1 LKILDKYTLKNF
13 LIPFLGTFFIV
24 LFILVMLILFQQF
37 DKIAGRGLGVVIL
50 LKFFGYTALLMMP
63 MALAI
68 GVLLSSIMAL
78 GNLSENYELAA
89 IKASGISLFRLL
101 RPLFIFMVFLSIAN
115 FLFLNYVFP
124 VATFE
129 SKNLVWNIKK
139 KQPSLALVAGSF
151 NNDIPG
157 FSIKFAKKYGKENNL
172 LQDVIIYD
180 LRDNRYN
187 NKVITAKKG
196 EITTVPGSKYMTL
209 ILKDGYYYDDIKQK
223 RIPAFIKDPMPFI
236 KSHFKEHHINFDISG
251 LDKMGDS
258 KYDKH
263 QEMMSLAQ
271 LSTIVKERKKPIKEN
286 LDKNIKRYYKSIK
299 GDSLHKDIIKDIIKD
314 TIKVGAL
321 NQDII
326 ANYQLKNQIK
336 VIRNASREVK
346 RIHSTY
352 INLLKRKERQMQQI
366 NVYNTEYYKR
376 IAFALS
382 VFVLFLVGA
391 PLGSLI
397 RKGGFGVPMIMA
409 ILIFVT
415 YHFIGVMAQGMA
427 KNGSISPFL
436 GGWLSTLILLPF
448 GLFLLYKA
456 VQDKGLFDT
465 DGTIKALTN
474 FFKKFSKK
482 KVNKTI

>member
-1 LKILDKYTLKNF
+1 MKTLDKYTLKNF
-13 LIPFLGTFFIV
+13 LIPFLGTFFVV

-37 DKIAGRGLGVVIL
+37 DKIAGRGLGVAIL
-50 LKFFGYTALLMMP
+50 MKFFGYTSLLMIP

-78 GNLSENYELAA
+78 GNLAENYEFAA

-101 RPLFIFMVFLSIAN
+101 RPLFIFILFLSILN
-115 FLFLNYVFP
+115 FLFLNYIFP
-124 VATFE
+124 VATYE

-157 FSIKFAKKYGKENNL
+157 FSIKFAKKYGEENNL
-172 LQDVIIYD
+172 LKDIIIYD
-180 LRDNRYN
+180 LRDRRYD
-187 NKVITAKKG
+187 NKIITAKKG

-209 ILKDGYYYDDIKQK
+209 VLKDGYYYEDIKQK
-223 RIPAFIKDPMPFI
+223 RIPAFLKDPMPFV
-236 KSHFKEHHINFDISG
+236 KSHFDEHQLNFDISG
-251 LDKMGDS
+251 LDKMGDK

-263 QEMMSLAQ
+263 YEMMSLAQ
-271 LSTIVKERKKPIKEN
+271 LKEEVKDRKKPLKEN
-286 LDKNIKRYYKSIK
+286 LKKNISRYYKTVK
-299 GDSLHKDIIKDIIKD
+299 ARELHAD
-314 TIKVGAL
+314 TIKK
-321 NQDII
+321 
-326 ANYQLKNQIK
+326 ANLKAAILENYTLKNKVK
-336 VIRNASREVK
+336 VIRNASREIK
-346 RIHSTY
+346 RIHTTY
-352 INLLKRKERQMQQI
+352 KNLLKNKERKEQII
-366 NVYNTEYYKR
+366 NVYNTEFYKR

-382 VFVLFLVGA
+382 VLVLFLVGA

-415 YHFIGVMAQGMA
+415 YHIIGETAKGMA
-427 KNGSISPFL
+427 KNGAISPL
-436 GGWLSTLILLPF
+436 IGGWLSTIIMLPF

-456 VQDKGLFDT
+456 VQDKGLFDL
-465 DGTIKALTN
+465 DGMFKHINN

-482 KVNKTI
+482 RNKELT

>member
-1 LKILDKYTLKNF
+1 MKTLDKYTLKNF
-13 LIPFLGTFFIV
+13 LIPFLGTFFVV

-37 DKIAGRGLGVVIL
+37 DKIAGRGLGVAIL
-50 LKFFGYTALLMMP
+50 MKFFGYTSLLMIP

-78 GNLSENYELAA
+78 GNLAENYEFAA

-101 RPLFIFMVFLSIAN
+101 RPLFIFILFLSILN
-115 FLFLNYVFP
+115 FLFLNYIFP
-124 VATFE
+124 VATYE

-157 FSIKFAKKYGKENNL
+157 FSIKFAKKYGEENNL
-172 LQDVIIYD
+172 LKDIIIYD
-180 LRDNRYN
+180 LRDRRYD
-187 NKVITAKKG
+187 NKIITAKNG

-209 ILKDGYYYDDIKQK
+209 VLKDGYYYEDIKQK
-223 RIPAFIKDPMPFI
+223 RIPAFLKDPMPFV
-236 KSHFKEHHINFDISG
+236 KSHFDEHQLNFDISG
-251 LDKMGDS
+251 LDKMGDK

-263 QEMMSLAQ
+263 YEMMSLAQ
-271 LSTIVKERKKPIKEN
+271 LKEEVKDRKKPLKEN
-286 LDKNIKRYYKSIK
+286 LKKNISRYYKTVK
-299 GDSLHKDIIKDIIKD
+299 ARELHAD
-314 TIKVGAL
+314 TIKK
-321 NQDII
+321 
-326 ANYQLKNQIK
+326 ANLKAAILENYTLKNKVK
-336 VIRNASREVK
+336 VIRNASREIK
-346 RIHSTY
+346 RIHTTY
-352 INLLKRKERQMQQI
+352 KNLLKNKERKEQII
-366 NVYNTEYYKR
+366 NVYNTEFYKR

-382 VFVLFLVGA
+382 VLVLFLVGA

-415 YHFIGVMAQGMA
+415 YHIIGETAKGMA
-427 KNGSISPFL
+427 KNGAISPL
-436 GGWLSTLILLPF
+436 IGGWLSTIIMLPF

-456 VQDKGLFDT
+456 VQDKGLFDL
-465 DGTIKALTN
+465 DGMFKHINN

-482 KVNKTI
+482 RNKKLT

>member
-13 LIPFLGTFFIV
+13 LIPFLGTFFVV

-37 DKIAGRGLGVVIL
+37 DKIAGRGLGISIL
-50 LKFFGYTALLMMP
+50 MKFFGYTSLLMMP

-68 GVLLSSIMAL
+68 SVLLSSIMAL
-78 GNLSENYELAA
+78 GSLSENYELAA

-101 RPLFIFMVFLSIAN
+101 RPLLIFMLFLSVLN

-124 VATFE
+124 VATYE

-157 FSIKFAKKYGKENNL
+157 FSIKFAKKYGEENNL
-172 LQDVIIYD
+172 LKDVIIYD
-180 LRDNRYN
+180 LRDRRYN

-209 ILKDGYYYDDIKQK
+209 VLKDGYYYEDIKQK
-223 RIPAFIKDPMPFI
+223 RIPAFLNDPMPFV
-236 KSHFKEHHINFDISG
+236 KSHFDEHQLNFDISG
-251 LDKMGDS
+251 LDKMSDK

-263 QEMMSLAQ
+263 YEMMSLAQ
-271 LSTIVKERKKPIKEN
+271 LKEEVKDRKKPLKEN
-286 LDKNIKRYYKSIK
+286 LKKNTNRYYKTIK
-299 GDSLHKDIIKDIIKD
+299 AKQLHAD
-314 TIKVGAL
+314 TIKKSKLKA
-321 NQDII
+321 DI
-326 ANYQLKNQIK
+326 LKNYELKNKVK
-336 VIRNASREVK
+336 VIRNASREIQ
-346 RIHSTY
+346 RIHTTY
-352 INLLKRKERQMQQI
+352 KNLLKNKERKQEII
-366 NVYNTEYYKR
+366 NVYNTEFYKR

-382 VFVLFLVGA
+382 VLVLFLVGA

-397 RKGGFGVPMIMA
+397 RKGGFGVPMVMA

-415 YHFIGVMAQGMA
+415 YHFIGEMAKGMA
-427 KNGSISPFL
+427 KNGAISPFI
-436 GGWLSTLILLPF
+436 GGWLSTIIMLPF

-456 VQDKGLFDT
+456 VQDKGLFDL
-465 DGTIKALTN
+465 DGTLKHIKN

-482 KVNKTI
+482 RNKEFT